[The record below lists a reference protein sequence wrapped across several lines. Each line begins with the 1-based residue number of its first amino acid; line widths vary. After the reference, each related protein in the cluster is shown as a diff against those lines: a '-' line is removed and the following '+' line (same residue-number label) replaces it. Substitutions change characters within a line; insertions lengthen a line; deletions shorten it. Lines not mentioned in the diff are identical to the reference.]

1 MSDYVVTGPR
11 SSPST
16 PRPATARGMGDST
29 PEGRISQRR
38 EPQGTYLL
46 GGSWYIK
53 NEDVSEQGYENHGLA
68 EVDKPFIVMC
78 FRKQNYIDF
87 LKDAIILGALRRE
100 DEDGGPVE
108 M

>member
-1 MSDYVVTGPR
+1 M
-11 SSPST
+11 
-16 PRPATARGMGDST
+16 
-29 PEGRISQRR
+29 
-38 EPQGTYLL
+38 
-46 GGSWYIK
+46 
-53 NEDVSEQGYENHGLA
+53 SEQGYENHGLA